1 MNTVNGPQAS
11 DNHWSGGMHLRNI
24 SKAVICAIS
33 LSMTAAMAQQ
43 AALVTM
49 PMSLTSSAFPDGGII
64 PDKYT
69 QASATPVSPALDWE
83 NAPAATVSFT
93 LVVHDPDNA
102 PQKNSEDT
110 LHWLI
115 FNIPRTVQSL
125 AEGQPAIARL
135 PNGSIQTKARLVG
148 FMGPGAHGSVYHH
161 YTFELFALDT
171 LLPLGTDA
179 TRADVY
185 KAMQGHI
192 IAKAVDVGRFHR

>member
-1 MNTVNGPQAS
+1 
-11 DNHWSGGMHLRNI
+11 MHIMRKI

-33 LSMTAAMAQQ
+33 LSVPATAQQ
-43 AALVTM
+43 AATGTT
-49 PMSLTSSAFPDGGII
+49 PMSLTSSAFQDGGII

-69 QASATPVSPALDWE
+69 QASATPVSPALNWE
-83 NAPAATVSFT
+83 NAPTATVSFT

-110 LHWLI
+110 LHWLV
-115 FNIPRTVQSL
+115 FNIPGTVQSL
-125 AEGQPAIARL
+125 TEGQPANARL
-135 PNGSIQTKARLVG
+135 PDGSIQTKGRLVG

-185 KAMQGHI
+185 EAMQGHI
-192 IAKAVDVGRFHR
+192 IAKAVYVGRFHR